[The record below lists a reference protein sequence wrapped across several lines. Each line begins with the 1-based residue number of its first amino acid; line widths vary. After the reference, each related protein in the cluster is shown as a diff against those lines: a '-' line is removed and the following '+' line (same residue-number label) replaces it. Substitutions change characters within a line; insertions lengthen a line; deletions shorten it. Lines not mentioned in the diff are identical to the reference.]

1 MHKKCSI
8 CAERK
13 LEINGFE
20 EGKQVYVYEWRNRQ
34 EQRLIKGK
42 IHNVQITTKE
52 KVFGTLETILDELNK
67 LLKTEFCKHVF
78 NIVHQHCAI
87 KRLKEDL
94 TEKECLTHI
103 DFSENYAC
111 KIETEVQGMP
121 FGASRNQVSLHTG
134 VMYYKEEKPESF
146 CSISKNTRH
155 DPAGIWAHLH
165 PVICE
170 IKEKYPLVNTL
181 HFLSDGPTTQYRSKN
196 NFYLMK
202 QKCLTQYGFKTVT
215 WNFSESGHGKGAP
228 DGVGGLV
235 KRTADKQ
242 VAYGKDIVSAHDL
255 FTNLKELGLGVKL
268 FLIDDEL
275 IIENDGELK
284 KVTTKPVKG
293 TMSLHQIVCY
303 DDQSKIKVRD
313 LSCFCTKAQT
323 CDCYEP
329 RMVTVSEPVT
339 GVTEETAVPEREA
352 NDIVSSSNAQ
362 DNQIASATATTDG
375 LDFSTDLLGCWVVVE
390 YDNLPY
396 PGIVQDISEAHVS
409 VKVMHNIGKKRYFC
423 PARDDIFEYS
433 FDEVVLQF
441 EDMERVTSRHMQIPK
456 HVWEQVE
463 HRFDM
468 Q

>member
-1 MHKKCSI
+1 MFCKLKPFWILHPKCGDRATCTCKLHANVEFKFQRLRQHGVLKSQSLRKAISSLCCKEVQKCMHRKCSI

-52 KVFGTLETILDELNK
+52 KVFGTLETILDERNK
-67 LLKTEFCKHVF
+67 LLKTKFCKHVF

-87 KRLKEDL
+87 KRLKEDI

-103 DFSENYAC
+103 DFSEIYAC
-111 KIETEVQGMP
+111 KIEIEVQGMP

-165 PVICE
+165 PVISE

-215 WNFSESGHGKGAP
+215 WNFSESCHGKSAP

-242 VAYGKDIVSAHDL
+242 VAYGKDIVSPHDL
-255 FTNLKELGLGVKL
+255 FTNLKELGLDVKI

-275 IIENDGELK
+275 IIENDGELN

-293 TMSLHQIVCY
+293 TMSLHQIICFN
-303 DDQSKIKVRD
+303 IKVRY

-329 RMVTVSEPVT
+329 RIVTVS
-339 GVTEETAVPEREA
+339 VTEETAVPEHTIPVTPCIPHTYLIMKAFSHIQHRLQ
-352 NDIVSSSNAQ
+352 VSIYVIRN
-362 DNQIASATATTDG
+362 
-375 LDFSTDLLGCWVVVE
+375 
-390 YDNLPY
+390 
-396 PGIVQDISEAHVS
+396 
-409 VKVMHNIGKKRYFC
+409 K
-423 PARDDIFEYS
+423 
-433 FDEVVLQF
+433 
-441 EDMERVTSRHMQIPK
+441 
-456 HVWEQVE
+456 
-463 HRFDM
+463 
-468 Q
+468 